1 MKSSRSTKAEMLA
14 LRDVV
19 LREAVTLRGAGSGF
33 TLRQLFYRCSVAGLI
48 DKTEPEYK
56 RLARLTADLRRD
68 GALPY
73 SWLIDGTRIVRQPP
87 VFDGPSDALETLASQ
102 YNESPWTAA
111 DEAPEVWLEKDALAG
126 VIIDATWSRWVPLR
140 VMRGYASLTAL
151 HAAAQDAQRRTR
163 DGTAT
168 VIYQL
173 GDFDPSGQDAMR
185 AAREFVAEQAPGC
198 VRFVTLGLTREQV
211 ERWALPTRP
220 TKRSDSRAVRH
231 GAVSVELD
239 AMTPSQLVG
248 LVSDA
253 IDRHLPEPARVAH
266 QAEIEATRGYLRR
279 LATAVQGAHP

>member
-1 MKSSRSTKAEMLA
+1 MLA
-14 LRDVV
+14 LREAV
-19 LREAVTLRGAGSGF
+19 LREAAAHRGAGSGV

-73 SWLIDGTRIVRQPP
+73 SWLIDGTRIVRQPS
-87 VFDGPSDALETLASQ
+87 VFDGPSDALEALANQ
-102 YNESPWTAA
+102 YNESPWVAA

-126 VIIDATWSRWVPLR
+126 VIIDATWARWVPLR

-151 HAAAQDAQRRTR
+151 HAAAQDAHSRARS
-163 DGTAT
+163 GTHT
-168 VIYQL
+168 VVYQL

-185 AAREFVAEQAPGC
+185 AARAFVTEQTDGC
-198 VRFVTLGLTREQV
+198 VRFEMLGLTREQV
-211 ERWALPTRP
+211 ERWQLPTRP
-220 TKRSDSRAVRH
+220 TKQSDSRAGQH

-239 AMTPSQLVG
+239 AMTPGQLVG

-266 QAEIEATRGYLRR
+266 QAEIDATRGYLRR

>member
-1 MKSSRSTKAEMLA
+1 MRAARSTKAAMRA
-14 LRDVV
+14 LREAV
-19 LREAVTLRGAGSGF
+19 LREAADIRGAGSGF

-56 RLARLTADLRRD
+56 RLARLTADLRREGD
-68 GALPY
+68 MPY
-73 SWLIDGTRIVRQPP
+73 SWLIDGTRTVRQPP
-87 VFDGPSDALETLASQ
+87 VFDGAAGALEALADQ
-102 YNESPWTAA
+102 YNVSPWTAA

-140 VMRGYASLTAL
+140 VMRGYASLTSL
-151 HAAAQDAQRRTR
+151 HAAAQDAQRRGR
-163 DGTAT
+163 QGVGT
-168 VIYQL
+168 VVYQL

-185 AAREFVAEQAPGC
+185 AARAFVAEQAGGC

-211 ERWALPTRP
+211 ERWTLPTRP
-220 TKRSDSRAVRH
+220 TKRSDSRAGRH

-239 AMTPSQLVG
+239 AMTPEQLVG
-248 LVSDA
+248 LVADA

-279 LATAVQGAHP
+279 LATVIQGAHP